1 MSRVYQGH
9 QVTAIAIVR
18 LVRLVGS
25 TVARASA
32 SSSDGKARK
41 MSVTRMITSSTQ
53 PPKSPAT
60 IPSGIPMTHAISST
74 MTATRGEILAP

>member
-1 MSRVYQGH
+1 MSLVYQGH
-9 QVTAIAIVR
+9 QVTAIAIIT

-25 TVARASA
+25 TAASAMA

-53 PPKSPAT
+53 PPK
-60 IPSGIPMTHAISST
+60 
-74 MTATRGEILAP
+74 